1 MEGSVASDILVGR
14 AGDTLTG
21 VTQTPSFKITT
32 QLGDLDVPTPKIRR
46 VHFKSSTMPNDQL
59 WLANGDLLNGTIRN
73 DVIAFKTEDGTV
85 RKIQASRVNTIMIG
99 WLMDSRGLRLT
110 EP

>member
-1 MEGSVASDILVGR
+1 MARDILVGR

-21 VTQTPSFKITT
+21 VTQTPSFKIAT

-59 WLANGDLLNGTIRN
+59 WLANGDILNGTIRTP
-73 DVIAFKTEDGTV
+73 VVAFQPEGEAV
-85 RKIQASRVNTIMIG
+85 RQVQVSLINTILIG
-99 WLMDSRGLRLT
+99 WLMDSSELPL
-110 EP
+110 PDA

>member
-1 MEGSVASDILVGR
+1 MASDVLIGR

-46 VHFKSSTMPNDQL
+46 VHFKSPTMPNDQ
-59 WLANGDLLNGTIRN
+59 
-73 DVIAFKTEDGTV
+73 
-85 RKIQASRVNTIMIG
+85 
-99 WLMDSRGLRLT
+99 
-110 EP
+110 